1 MIWGIYVVIKDL
13 KKYAKGFDEKYGFVC
28 FKQEYPAGTIFP
40 MHWHEYIEFEFVVS
54 GKAKHVFNDEKYILE
69 RGNAHILSYYDF
81 HEITVLEDIV
91 LYCIH
96 FDKNMLHPKIFE
108 FLSYN
113 SFRCKFDETELLR
126 ITDRIQELL
135 AEKDAPD
142 TLRNIMIKN
151 LINEL
156 MIMMIRKCKPSQID
170 PAPLPIQQAISY
182 LNEHFYEK
190 ITLEK
195 MAKELSFSANYIG
208 KLFKN
213 QMKCSFNEYV
223 NTLRLKHACSLLTS
237 SNMSIKEIA
246 DASGYSSIE
255 YFMYAFKK
263 KMMMTPGEYRSQK
276 NT

>member
-1 MIWGIYVVIKDL
+1 MIQDL

-28 FKQEYPAGTIFP
+28 FKQEFSAGTTFP
-40 MHWHEYIEFEFVVS
+40 LHWHDYIEFEFVLS
-54 GKAKHVFNDEKYILE
+54 GTAKHVFNEGEYTLK
-69 RGNAHILSYYDF
+69 RGSAHILNYYDF
-81 HEITVLEDIV
+81 HEVTVTSDIV

-96 FDKNMLHPKIFE
+96 FDKSMLHPRIFE
-108 FLSYN
+108 YLSYN
-113 SFRCKFDETELLR
+113 SFHCEFDEVESTKITER
-126 ITDRIQELL
+126 ILELI
-135 AEKDAPD
+135 AEKEAPD

-156 MIMMIRKCKPSQID
+156 MITMIRKCSPSQLE
-170 PAPLPIQQAISY
+170 PAPLPIQQAVSY
-182 LNEHFYEK
+182 VNDHFYEK

-195 MAKELSFSANYIG
+195 MANELSFSANYIG

-223 NTLRLKHACSLLTS
+223 NTLRLKHACTLLNS
-237 SNMSIKEIA
+237 SDMSVKEIA

-263 KMMMTPGEYRSQK
+263 KMMMTPGEYRKQK
-276 NT
+276 I

>member
-1 MIWGIYVVIKDL
+1 MIQDL
-13 KKYAKGFDEKYGFVC
+13 KKYVKGFDEKYGFVC
-28 FKQEYPAGTIFP
+28 FKQEYPDGTTFP
-40 MHWHEYIEFEFVVS
+40 LHWHDYIEFEFVVS
-54 GKAKHVFNDEKYILE
+54 GTAKHIFNEEEYTLE

-81 HEITVLEDIV
+81 HEITVLSDIV
-91 LYCIH
+91 MYCIH
-96 FDKNMLHPKIFE
+96 FDKSMLHPKIFE

-113 SFRCKFDETELLR
+113 SFHCKFDEKETMK
-126 ITDRIQELL
+126 IIDRIHELI
-135 AEKDAPD
+135 AEKKAPD

-156 MIMMIRKCKPSQID
+156 MIMMIRKCNPAQID
-170 PAPLPIQQAISY
+170 PAPLPIQQAVSY

-195 MAKELSFSANYIG
+195 MAKDLSFSANYIG
-208 KLFKN
+208 KLFKS

-223 NTLRLKHACSLLTS
+223 NTLRLKHACGLLLS

-246 DASGYSSIE
+246 DASGYGSIE

-263 KMMMTPGEYRSQK
+263 KMMMTPGEYRRQ
-276 NT
+276 TREP